1 MDLHGAVGE
10 SELKA
15 VHILGEEELVVGE
28 VFLGGER
35 EPGVGIHQF
44 HLLSP
49 RPQRDRAQRVAAF
62 VQQPCACESGFAGG
76 TVTVMG

>member
-10 SELKA
+10 GELKA
-15 VHILGEEELVVGE
+15 VHILGQEELVVGE

-35 EPGVGIHQF
+35 EPGVGVHQF

-49 RPQRDRAQRVAAF
+49 RPQRDRPQRVAAF
-62 VQQPCACESGFAGG
+62 VQQPCGGERAGLIEER
-76 TVTVMG
+76 